1 MSERETAQSFH
12 QLFAPDGSSKKWALN
27 STQQTLVDL
36 VAGIQGPFIAVIE
49 APTGIGK
56 TEAFSYAYAL
66 RHAARANGTEGLYVA
81 LPTMATTNAMFPRM
95 QRFLEKLVGAGAT
108 TLHLAQSEAR
118 LNPALAALQAHGGNG
133 PSDRSEP
140 IASYDWFNGRKRPLL
155 AQFSVG
161 TVDQIMM
168 AAMRTRHQFVR
179 MFGLYGKTVV
189 IDEIHAYDTYMMDI
203 IRVLLAWLRRIGSP
217 VFLLSATL
225 PRPMRVDLVS
235 AYANQPVDSTI
246 MMDGPNITAWWED
259 GVRSISITGI
269 EPRTVRFILKPYVG
283 TGDGVVHQA
292 IEAVR
297 IASEAGGCIA
307 CVMNTVQD
315 AQAVAL
321 TLRSSLPGDV
331 QIIVAHSRFTRKDR
345 HAWEEDLLKLFGKD
359 RTHRPDRAIVVG
371 TQVLEQSLD
380 VDFDAMV
387 TDLAPI
393 DLLIQRAGR
402 IHRHAPDSLTGPRP
416 HAIPTLVVLSP
427 ALENFEPRRAVRG
440 IYKSSVLA
448 RTAFIL
454 AEHGETVVLPG
465 DETHLINAVYGQESA
480 SLLPADVEERLMEWD
495 QEDAG
500 TDAKD
505 RVQAG
510 RVVLLEPDECDY
522 APDLSDLADV
532 FTETADELALTRL
545 GTKSL
550 DVVILDAA
558 PRESDRDS
566 LIENTVRV
574 SSVRLRT
581 ALSDVPPP
589 PEWQQHWYLRRAVP
603 LRLVDGETILGDLVV
618 KYDSVYGLQHTSL
631 KHEGGGHD
639 QLRSSQ

>member
-1 MSERETAQSFH
+1 MSERETIRSFH
-12 QLFAPDGSSKKWALN
+12 HLFAPDDSSEKWVPN
-27 STQQTLVDL
+27 STQETLLNL
-36 VAGIQGPFIAVIE
+36 VETIQGPFIVVIE

-56 TEAFSYAYAL
+56 TEAFSYAYAA
-66 RHAARANGTEGLYVA
+66 RHSVNAAGTEGLYVA
-81 LPTMATTNAMFPRM
+81 LPTMATTNAMFPRIH
-95 QRFLEKLVGAGAT
+95 RFLERLVGKGTT
-108 TLHLAQSEAR
+108 TLHLAQSEAI
-118 LNPALAALQAHGGNG
+118 LNPALASLQAHGDNG
-133 PSDRSEP
+133 PDEHRESV
-140 IASYDWFNGRKRPLL
+140 ASYDWFNGRKRPLL

-179 MFGLYGKTVV
+179 MFGLYGKTIV

-225 PRPMRVDLVS
+225 PIAMRADLVS
-235 AYANQPVDSTI
+235 AYAGQPVDSSTL
-246 MMDGPNITAWWED
+246 MDGPNITVWSEH
-259 GVRSISITGI
+259 GVRSVGIAGI
-269 EPRTVRFILKPYVG
+269 EPRTVRFVMNRYVG
-283 TGDGVVHQA
+283 AGDAVIHEAV
-292 IEAVR
+292 EAVR
-297 IASEAGGCIA
+297 MASESGGCIA
-307 CVMNTVQD
+307 CVMNTVHD
-315 AQAVAL
+315 AQIVAR

-331 QIIVAHSRFTRKDR
+331 PIFVVHSRFTRKDR
-345 HAWEEDLLKLFGKD
+345 RAWEKKLLTLFGKD
-359 RTHRPDRAIVVG
+359 RTHRPEHAIVVG

-380 VDFDAMV
+380 VDFDVIV

-402 IHRHAPDSLTGPRP
+402 VHRHTYDNPSARRP
-416 HAIPTLVVLSP
+416 HPMPTLVVLSP
-427 ALENFEPRRAVRG
+427 TLGNFEPRRVVRG
-440 IYKSSVLA
+440 IYQSSVLA

-465 DETHLINAVYGQESA
+465 NETHLINAVYGLESP
-480 SLLPADVEERLMEWD
+480 PAITAGVETRLKEWD
-495 QEDAG
+495 QEAAG
-500 TDAKD
+500 ADAKD

-550 DVVILDAA
+550 DVVILDGA
-558 PRESDRDS
+558 PTESDRDS

-574 SSVRLRT
+574 SSVRMRA
-581 ALSDVPPP
+581 ALADVPIPL
-589 PEWQQHWYLRRAVP
+589 EWQKHWYLRRAVP
-603 LRLVDGETILGDLVV
+603 LRLVDGEATVGDLIVT
-618 KYDSVYGLQHTSL
+618 YDSVYGLQHTSQQ
-631 KHEGGGHD
+631 HTGGAHD
-639 QLRSSQ
+639 QLRSTP